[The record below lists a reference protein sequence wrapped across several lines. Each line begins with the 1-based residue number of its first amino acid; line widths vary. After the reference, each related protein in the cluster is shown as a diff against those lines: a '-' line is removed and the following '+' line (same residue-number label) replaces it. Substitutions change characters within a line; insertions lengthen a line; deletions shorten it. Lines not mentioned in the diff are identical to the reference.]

1 MNSIF
6 TLYMV
11 KKIKKYK
18 VFITKVTCC
27 KSTMLTRP
35 SRKDKTHF

>member
-1 MNSIF
+1 MNC
-6 TLYMV
+6 TLTKYMV

-35 SRKDKTHF
+35 SRKVKIHF